1 MPQSIAD
8 QGIDAGVKWL
18 NENKTS
24 EFAKHVF
31 VNQNGSLVL
40 KSTAPSN
47 KSTVRTLDWGA
58 CISAVGVAVVSNAIP
73 WTKILKVKKAAKAV
87 GGMTKMTK
95 MITTAY
101 QHQRNLGLSRTNA
114 LKKAVSISARTFP
127 EDVQQAL
134 IEFFSL
140 GGLSACF

>member
-1 MPQSIAD
+1 M
-8 QGIDAGVKWL
+8 
-18 NENKTS
+18 
-24 EFAKHVF
+24 
-31 VNQNGSLVL
+31 NQNGSLVL

-87 GGMTKMTK
+87 GGMTKM
-95 MITTAY
+95 ITTAY